1 MPLRNKEYFKRLL
14 NNQLQ
19 ELLEKR
25 SSSSV
30 RKMVEIAGQAPDF
43 VDQATIES
51 DLDINIHMRER
62 DGKLIVK
69 IKEALERIEDGTYGI
84 CEECGEEISLQRL
97 KARPVTTVC
106 IDCKK
111 RQEAG
116 ERQRGL

>member
-1 MPLRNKEYFKRLL
+1 MPLQKTDYYKQIL

-19 ELLEKR
+19 ELLDKR
-25 SSSSV
+25 SGASV
-30 RKMVEIAGQAPDF
+30 REIVEIAEQAPDF
-43 VDQATIES
+43 IDQATIES

-62 DGKLIVK
+62 DSKLIKK
-69 IKEALERIEDGTYGI
+69 IKQALERIEDGTYGI
-84 CEECGEEISLQRL
+84 CDDCGEEISSQRL

-116 ERQRGL
+116 EKQRGL